1 MMEELQKSNSILKK
15 KFETLEQK
23 TNTLKQEQSDVHGQL
38 NQTLSH
44 LSTLKEENT
53 TLVTVVQSLEALVKS
68 VPEEIEAKTK
78 DQFEGYCEEN
88 AALIGKNSSLEDQ
101 LQKAESIL
109 IDIKIRY
116 AQSEN
121 DKEELHR
128 RLYELKKLMSF

>member
-1 MMEELQKSNSILKK
+1 M
-15 KFETLEQK
+15 EQK
-23 TNTLKQEQSDVHGQL
+23 TNTLKQEQKDVHGQL

-44 LSTLKEENT
+44 LNTLKDENT
-53 TLVTVVQSLEALVKS
+53 SLVTVVKSLESKVKS
-68 VPEEIEAKTK
+68 VPEEIEERTK
-78 DQFEGYCEEN
+78 DQFEGFCAEN
-88 AALIGKNSSLEDQ
+88 ASLIGNNSSLEDQ